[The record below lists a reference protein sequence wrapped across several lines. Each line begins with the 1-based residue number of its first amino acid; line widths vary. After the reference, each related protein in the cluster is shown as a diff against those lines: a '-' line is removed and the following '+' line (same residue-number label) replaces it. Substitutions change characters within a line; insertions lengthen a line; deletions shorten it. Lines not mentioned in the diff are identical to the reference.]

1 MIFGKNPSGQI
12 VEDPTTNQA
21 FSTIERDMEVLEV
34 RVKVLEA
41 FIEELPK
48 QIETAMSLI
57 ADPVAYTADAADDF
71 SALNVAIVALVDAL
85 NDLSNRVKK
94 L

>member
-21 FSTIERDMEVLEV
+21 FSTIERDMESLET

-41 FIEELPK
+41 FTEELPK
-48 QIETAMSLI
+48 QVETAMNLI
-57 ADPVAYTADAADDF
+57 ANPTAYTADIAGTT
-71 SALNVAIVALVDAL
+71 ALNVAIVALVDAL

>member
-21 FSTIERDMEVLEV
+21 FSIVERDMEVLEA

-57 ADPVAYTADAADDF
+57 ADPASTSAAN
-71 SALNVAIVALVDAL
+71 LNIAIIALVDAL

>member
-12 VEDPTTNQA
+12 VEDPTINQA
-21 FSTIERDMEVLEV
+21 FSTVERDMEVLEA

-48 QIETAMSLI
+48 QVETAMSLI
-57 ADPVAYTADAADDF
+57 ADPASTSVAN
-71 SALNVAIVALVDAL
+71 LNVAIIALVDAL

>member
-12 VEDPTTNQA
+12 AEDPIINQA
-21 FSTIERDMEVLEV
+21 FSIVERDMEVLEA

-48 QIETAMSLI
+48 QVETAMSLI
-57 ADPVAYTADAADDF
+57 ADPASTSAAN
-71 SALNVAIVALVDAL
+71 LNIAIIALVDAL

>member
-12 VEDPTTNQA
+12 VEDPTINQA
-21 FSTIERDMEVLEV
+21 FSTVERDMEVLEA
-34 RVKVLEA
+34 RVKVLEEFVA
-41 FIEELPK
+41 ELPK
-48 QIETAMSLI
+48 QVETAMSLI
-57 ADPVAYTADAADDF
+57 ADPASTSAAN
-71 SALNVAIVALVDAL
+71 LNIAIIALVDAL

>member
-12 VEDPTTNQA
+12 VEDPTINQA
-21 FSTIERDMEVLEV
+21 FSTVERDMEVLEA

-41 FIEELPK
+41 FTEELPK
-48 QIETAMSLI
+48 QVETAMSLI
-57 ADPVAYTADAADDF
+57 ADPASTSVAN
-71 SALNVAIVALVDAL
+71 LNVAIIALVDAL

>member
-12 VEDPTTNQA
+12 VEDPTINQA
-21 FSTIERDMEVLEV
+21 FSTVERDMEVLEA
-34 RVKVLEA
+34 RVKVLEEFVA
-41 FIEELPK
+41 ELPK
-48 QIETAMSLI
+48 QVETAMSLI
-57 ADPVAYTADAADDF
+57 ADPASTSVAN
-71 SALNVAIVALVDAL
+71 LNVAIIALVDAL

>member
-12 VEDPTTNQA
+12 VENPIINQA
-21 FSTIERDMEVLEV
+21 FSTVERDMEVLEA

-41 FIEELPK
+41 FTEELPK
-48 QIETAMSLI
+48 QVETAMSLI
-57 ADPVAYTADAADDF
+57 ADPASTSVAN
-71 SALNVAIVALVDAL
+71 LNIAIIALVDAL

>member
-21 FSTIERDMEVLEV
+21 FSTIERDMESLEA

-41 FIEELPK
+41 FTEELPK
-48 QIETAMSLI
+48 QVETAMSLI
-57 ADPVAYTADAADDF
+57 ANPASTSVANLNTA
-71 SALNVAIVALVDAL
+71 IIALVDAL

>member
-21 FSTIERDMEVLEV
+21 FSTIERDMESLET

-41 FIEELPK
+41 FTEELPK
-48 QIETAMSLI
+48 QVETAMSLI
-57 ADPVAYTADAADDF
+57 ADPASTSVAN
-71 SALNVAIVALVDAL
+71 LNIAIIALVDAL

>member
-21 FSTIERDMEVLEV
+21 FSTIERDMEGLEA
-34 RVKVLEA
+34 RVKVLEE

-48 QIETAMSLI
+48 QVETAMSLI
-57 ADPVAYTADAADDF
+57 ADPASTSVAN
-71 SALNVAIVALVDAL
+71 LNIAIIALVDAL

>member
-21 FSTIERDMEVLEV
+21 FSTIERDMEGLEA

-41 FIEELPK
+41 FTEELPK
-48 QIETAMSLI
+48 QVETAMSLI
-57 ADPVAYTADAADDF
+57 ADPASTSVAN
-71 SALNVAIVALVDAL
+71 LNIAIIALVDAL

>member
-48 QIETAMSLI
+48 QVETAMSLI
-57 ADPVAYTADAADDF
+57 ADPASTSVGN
-71 SALNVAIVALVDAL
+71 LNIAIIALVDAL

>member
-12 VEDPTTNQA
+12 AEDPIINQA
-21 FSTIERDMEVLEV
+21 FSIVERDMEGLEA

-48 QIETAMSLI
+48 QVETAMSLI
-57 ADPVAYTADAADDF
+57 ADPASTSVADLNTA
-71 SALNVAIVALVDAL
+71 IIALVAAL

>member
-12 VEDPTTNQA
+12 AKDPIINRA
-21 FSTIERDMEVLEV
+21 FSTVERDMGRLEE

-41 FIEELPK
+41 FTEELPK
-48 QIETAMSLI
+48 QVETAMNLI
-57 ADPVAYTADAADDF
+57 ADPASTSVAN
-71 SALNVAIVALVDAL
+71 LNIAIIALVDAL

>member
-21 FSTIERDMEVLEV
+21 FSTIERDMESLEA
-34 RVKVLEA
+34 REIILEA

-48 QIETAMSLI
+48 QVETAMSLI
-57 ADPVAYTADAADDF
+57 ADPASTSVAN
-71 SALNVAIVALVDAL
+71 LNIAIIALVDAL

>member
-21 FSTIERDMEVLEV
+21 FSTIERDMESLET

-41 FIEELPK
+41 FTEELPK
-48 QIETAMSLI
+48 QVETAMSLI
-57 ADPVAYTADAADDF
+57 ADPASTSVAN
-71 SALNVAIVALVDAL
+71 LNVAIIALVDAL

>member
-21 FSTIERDMEVLEV
+21 FSTIERDMESLEA
-34 RVKVLEA
+34 RVKELEE

-48 QIETAMSLI
+48 QVETAMSLI
-57 ADPVAYTADAADDF
+57 ADPASTSAAN
-71 SALNVAIVALVDAL
+71 LNIAIIALVDAL

>member
-21 FSTIERDMEVLEV
+21 FSTIERDMEGLEA

-48 QIETAMSLI
+48 QVETAMSLI
-57 ADPVAYTADAADDF
+57 ADPASTSVAN
-71 SALNVAIVALVDAL
+71 LNIAIIALVDAL

>member
-21 FSTIERDMEVLEV
+21 FSTIERDMESLET

-41 FIEELPK
+41 FTEELPK
-48 QIETAMSLI
+48 QVETAMNLI
-57 ADPVAYTADAADDF
+57 ADPASTSVAN
-71 SALNVAIVALVDAL
+71 LNIAIIALVDAL